1 MNNNND
7 NGEEMGICSRCGDCV
22 EKNLMDQHINNTCSS
37 YIFDMSSSPSSKISN
52 FPKAKTFFQGSQS
65 PNQIKKIK
73 PNNSKVEF
81 LPLSSKVRP
90 SNLDSFVGQ
99 DELIG
104 EKGILRN
111 LILLDKIPSMILFGN
126 SGTGKTTLARI
137 IANTTNSVFKE
148 FSGTSHGSVDIK
160 KAFDEAKNEQ
170 KLLGHRTIIF
180 LDEIHRFNK
189 AQQDLFLP
197 YIESGSVT
205 LIGATTENP
214 SFKINSALLNDESL
228 KFLAVISDARVALNA
243 LEVAL
248 NMSKREPRRTKLNK
262 DDIKKIFQKSH
273 LLYDKDGEEHYNII
287 SALHKSMRG
296 SDPNASL
303 YWLGRMLTAGEDPLY
318 IARRLIVFASED
330 VGLADNSALPLAIS
344 TYQACQ
350 FIGMPECEINLAHC
364 VVYLAEAKKSIR
376 SYKAY
381 KLVKEYAY
389 PVPLH
394 IRNAPTGLMKELGY
408 GEGYKYNPGYEGPVY
423 QEYLPLELKNK
434 VFLDVEGEKNVE
446 YLSKPLGYSED
457 HKNNEWEE
465 PLMLKYYA
473 IVTVMVEAMNEW

>member
-7 NGEEMGICSRCGDCV
+7 DG
-22 EKNLMDQHINNTCSS
+22 
-37 YIFDMSSSPSSKISN
+37 
-52 FPKAKTFFQGSQS
+52 
-65 PNQIKKIK
+65 
-73 PNNSKVEF
+73 
-81 LPLSSKVRP
+81 VRP

-111 LILLDKIPSMILFGN
+111 LILLDKIP
-126 SGTGKTTLARI
+126 GTGKTTLARI

-148 FSGTSHGSVDIK
+148 FSGTSH
-160 KAFDEAKNEQ
+160 AFDEAKNEQ

-189 AQQDLFLP
+189 AQQDLFR
-197 YIESGSVT
+197 
-205 LIGATTENP
+205 ATTENP
-214 SFKINSALLNDESL
+214 SFKINSALLSRCMVFALKKLSTDEILIILKKALAQEISAQKIINVDDVDSVMDDDVEQFENIIDDESL
-228 KFLAVISDARVALNA
+228 KFLAVISDGDARVALNA

-248 NMSKREPRRTKLNK
+248 NISKREPRRTKLNK

-434 VFLDVEGEKNVE
+434 VFLDVEGEKKSFDKRFKIQLAAAKLIHSVDDDPRYVE
-446 YLSKPLGYSED
+446 YLSKSLGYSED

-473 IVTVMVEAMNEW
+473 IVTAMVEAMNEW

>member
-7 NGEEMGICSRCGDCV
+7 NG
-22 EKNLMDQHINNTCSS
+22 
-37 YIFDMSSSPSSKISN
+37 
-52 FPKAKTFFQGSQS
+52 
-65 PNQIKKIK
+65 
-73 PNNSKVEF
+73 
-81 LPLSSKVRP
+81 VRP

-111 LILLDKIPSMILFGN
+111 LILLDKIP
-126 SGTGKTTLARI
+126 GTGKTTLARI

-148 FSGTSHGSVDIK
+148 FSGTSH
-160 KAFDEAKNEQ
+160 AFDEAKNEQ

-228 KFLAVISDARVALNA
+228 KFLAVISDGDARVALNA